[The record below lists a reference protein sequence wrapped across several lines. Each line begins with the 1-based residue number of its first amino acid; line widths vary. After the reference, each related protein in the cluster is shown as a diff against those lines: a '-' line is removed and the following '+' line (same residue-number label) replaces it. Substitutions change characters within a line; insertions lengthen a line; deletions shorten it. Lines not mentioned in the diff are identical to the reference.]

1 MKCLLLAASV
11 LGSLLVCAPR
21 VSAASPPDTGMPDQ
35 SQLDAVSPQFSS
47 WANMTGGVAA
57 RPYVTAL
64 SVINGGVST
73 PVITAGTTTAETNVP
88 TGRIAVA
95 IAPFNLCR
103 SGQTP
108 AQGVCYATPN
118 RIGITVGYQTQPGQ
132 LGYDFSK
139 ANNLLT
145 PVTADT
151 EFDITLN
158 LNTLGRSVR
167 WSWASG
173 IPTYWNTSN
182 LGTDGASIR
191 IRLKPTLT
199 PVVMQG
205 TQQVGC
211 SQVPVMACPYTQN
224 THETLSASLV
234 LSLDNTLGEIFTGAL
249 FSSTRSYMGSLMVQ
263 QGETPQMTY
272 GVSAPQTWSDGTVN
286 SASMSAVLSDAAL
299 LNFYGAT
306 PEMAATPEFQT
317 GALNLARTD
326 GGTQG
331 AITWTRWTLDVQGI
345 DGWLVTIPDIRFVAA
360 SAETSSP
367 SNSSGSGDGGSSG
380 GTGGGGGSGGGSGG
394 GTGARSL
401 GVGKSGISAFASGV
415 APATFK
421 VQSKTSAKV
430 TTKRVGTKAL
440 LTLRVSAAACAKYKC
455 RLVVSSISSKIGST
469 ATLITAAGVVRKS
482 KSVLATVS
490 AKSSKNQRLSVMLQ
504 AKKAGKWVYAASTVA
519 KA

>member
-1 MKCLLLAASV
+1 MKRLLLTATV
-11 LGSLLVCAPR
+11 LGSLLVSASH
-21 VSAASPPDTGMPDQ
+21 VSAASPPNTGMPDQ
-35 SQLDAVSPQFSS
+35 SFLDAASTQNAT

-64 SVINGGVST
+64 SVINGGVPT
-73 PVITAGTTTAETNVP
+73 AIITNGTASAETNVP

-103 SGQTP
+103 TGQTP

-118 RIGITVGYQTQPGQ
+118 RIGISVGYQTEPGQ

-139 ANNLLT
+139 ATNLLT

-158 LNTLGRSVR
+158 LNTLGKSVR

-173 IPTYWNTSN
+173 VATYWNTSN

-191 IRLKPTLT
+191 VRLKPTLT

-211 SQVPVMACPYTQN
+211 SQVPVQTCPYTQN

-234 LSLDNTLGEIFTGAL
+234 LSLDNSLGEVFTGAL

-263 QGETPQMTY
+263 PGETPQMTY
-272 GVSAPQTWSDGTVN
+272 GVSAPQTWSDGTQN

-331 AITWTRWTLDVQGI
+331 PITWTRWTFDVQGI

-360 SAETSSP
+360 VSTS
-367 SNSSGSGDGGSSG
+367 GVRAFGSS
-380 GTGGGGGSGGGSGG
+380 
-394 GTGARSL
+394 
-401 GVGKSGISAFASGV
+401 V
-415 APATFK
+415 APATFSVK
-421 VQSKTSAKV
+421 SKTSAKI
-430 TTKRVGTKAL
+430 TTKRVGSKAMI
-440 LTLRVSAAACAKYKC
+440 TLKVSAAACAKYSC
-455 RLVVSSISSKIGST
+455 RVVVSSIASNVGSESKK
-469 ATLITAAGVVRKS
+469 ITAAAVIRKS
-482 KSVLATVS
+482 KSVVTALS
-490 AKSSKNQRLSVMLQ
+490 AKSTKGQRLSVMLQ
-504 AKKAGKWVYAASTVA
+504 AKKAGKWVYASSSVA

>member
-1 MKCLLLAASV
+1 MMKRLVLTATV
-11 LGSLLVCAPR
+11 LGSLLVSVPH

-35 SQLDAVSPQFSS
+35 SFLDAASTQNAT

-73 PVITAGTTTAETNVP
+73 PVITAGTATAETNVP

-95 IAPFNLCR
+95 ISPFNLCR
-103 SGQTP
+103 TGQTP
-108 AQGVCYATPN
+108 APGVCYATPN

-132 LGYDFSK
+132 LGYDFSR
-139 ANNLLT
+139 ATNLLT

-173 IPTYWNTSN
+173 VATYWNTSN

-191 IRLKPTLT
+191 VRLKPTLT

-205 TQQVGC
+205 TQQAGC

-263 QGETPQMTY
+263 PGETPQMTY
-272 GVSAPQTWSDGTVN
+272 GVSAPQTWSDGTPN
-286 SASMSAVLSDAAL
+286 AATMSAVLSDAAL

-331 AITWTRWTLDVQGI
+331 AITWTRWTLDGQGI

-360 SAETSSP
+360 VSTS
-367 SNSSGSGDGGSSG
+367 GVRAAGSS
-380 GTGGGGGSGGGSGG
+380 
-394 GTGARSL
+394 
-401 GVGKSGISAFASGV
+401 V
-415 APATFK
+415 APATFAVK
-421 VQSKTSAKV
+421 SKTSAKI
-430 TTKRVGTKAL
+430 TSKRVGSKAMI
-440 LTLRVSAAACAKYKC
+440 TLRVSAAACAKYSC
-455 RLVVSSISSKIGST
+455 RVVVSSISSTVSSGSKK
-469 ATLITAAGVVRKS
+469 ITALGVSKKS
-482 KSVLATVS
+482 KSVVTTIA
-490 AKSSKNQRLSVMLQ
+490 AKSSKGQRLSVMLQ
-504 AKKAGKWVYAASTVA
+504 AKKAGKWVYASSSVA

>member
-1 MKCLLLAASV
+1 MMKRLILTATV
-11 LGSLLVCAPR
+11 LSSLLVSVSH
-21 VSAASPPDTGMPDQ
+21 VSAASPTETGTPDQ
-35 SQLDAVSPQFSS
+35 SQLDVASTQNAT
-47 WANMTGGVAA
+47 WANMPGGVAA

-73 PVITAGTTTAETNVP
+73 SVITAGTTTAETNVP
-88 TGRIAVA
+88 MGRIAVA
-95 IAPFNLCR
+95 VAPFNLCR
-103 SGQTP
+103 TGQTP
-108 AQGVCYATPN
+108 APGVCYATPN
-118 RIGITVGYQTQPGQ
+118 RIGITVGFQIQPGQ
-132 LGYDFSK
+132 LGYDFSR

-173 IPTYWNTSN
+173 VATYWNTSN

-199 PVVMQG
+199 PLVMQG
-205 TQQVGC
+205 TQQLGC
-211 SQVPVMACPYTQN
+211 SAVPVMACSYTQN

-263 QGETPQMTY
+263 PGETPQMTY
-272 GVSAPQTWSDGTVN
+272 GVSAPQTWSDGTPN
-286 SASMSAVLSDAAL
+286 AASMSAVLSDAAL

-306 PEMAATPEFQT
+306 PEMIATPEFQT

-331 AITWTRWTLDVQGI
+331 AITWTRWTLDVQGV

-367 SNSSGSGDGGSSG
+367 SS
-380 GTGGGGGSGGGSGG
+380 GTGSGGGGSGGGTGG

-401 GVGKSGISAFASGV
+401 GVEKSGISAFGSAV
-415 APATFK
+415 APATFSVK
-421 VQSKTSAKV
+421 SKTSAKI
-430 TTKRVGTKAL
+430 TTKRVGSKAMI
-440 LTLRVSAAACAKYKC
+440 TLRVSAAACAKYSC
-455 RLVVSSISSKIGST
+455 RVVVSSISSTVSSGSKK
-469 ATLITAAGVVRKS
+469 ITALGVSKKS
-482 KSVLATVS
+482 KSVLTTIS
-490 AKSSKNQRLSVMLQ
+490 AKSSKGQRLSVMLQ
-504 AKKAGKWVYAASTVA
+504 AKKAGKWVYASSSVA

>member
-1 MKCLLLAASV
+1 MKRLILTATILS
-11 LGSLLVCAPR
+11 SLLVSVSH
-21 VSAASPPDTGMPDQ
+21 VSAASPTETGTPDQ
-35 SQLDAVSPQFSS
+35 SQLDVVSTQNAT
-47 WANMTGGVAA
+47 WANMPGGVAA

-73 PVITAGTTTAETNVP
+73 SVITAGTTTAETNVP
-88 TGRIAVA
+88 MGRIAVA
-95 IAPFNLCR
+95 VAPFNLCR
-103 SGQTP
+103 TGQTP
-108 AQGVCYATPN
+108 ATALCYATPN
-118 RIGITVGYQTQPGQ
+118 RIGITVGFQIQPGQ
-132 LGYDFSK
+132 LGYDFSR

-173 IPTYWNTSN
+173 VATYWNTSN

-199 PVVMQG
+199 PLVMQG
-205 TQQVGC
+205 TQQLGC
-211 SQVPVMACPYTQN
+211 SAVPVMACPYTQN

-234 LSLDNTLGEIFTGAL
+234 LSLDDTLGEIFTGAL

-263 QGETPQMTY
+263 PGETPQMTY
-272 GVSAPQTWSDGTVN
+272 GVSAPQTWSDGTPN
-286 SASMSAVLSDAAL
+286 AASMSAVLSDAAL

-306 PEMAATPEFQT
+306 PEMIATPEFQT

-331 AITWTRWTLDVQGI
+331 AITWTRWTLDVQGV

-360 SAETSSP
+360 VSTSGVRAAGSA
-367 SNSSGSGDGGSSG
+367 
-380 GTGGGGGSGGGSGG
+380 
-394 GTGARSL
+394 
-401 GVGKSGISAFASGV
+401 V
-415 APATFK
+415 APATFAVK
-421 VQSKTSAKV
+421 SKTSAKI
-430 TTKRVGTKAL
+430 TSKRVGSKAMI
-440 LTLRVSAAACAKYKC
+440 TLRVSAAACAKYSC
-455 RLVVSSISSKIGST
+455 RVVVSSISSTVSSGSKK
-469 ATLITAAGVVRKS
+469 ITALAVSTKS
-482 KSVLATVS
+482 KSVLTTIS
-490 AKSSKNQRLSVMLQ
+490 AKSSKGQRLSVMLQ
-504 AKKAGKWVYAASTVA
+504 AKKAGKWVYASSAVA

>member
-1 MKCLLLAASV
+1 MKRLILTATV
-11 LGSLLVCAPR
+11 LGSLLVSASH
-21 VSAASPPDTGMPDQ
+21 VSAASPPNTGMPDQ
-35 SQLDAVSPQFSS
+35 SQLDAASPQNAT

-73 PVITAGTTTAETNVP
+73 PVITNGTASAETNVP

-95 IAPFNLCR
+95 ISPSNLCR
-103 SGQTP
+103 TGQSP

-118 RIGITVGYQTQPGQ
+118 RIGVTVGYQIQPGQ
-132 LGYDFSK
+132 LGSDFSV

-158 LNTLGRSVR
+158 LNTLGRTLR

-173 IPTYWNTSN
+173 VPTYWNTAN
-182 LGTDGASIR
+182 LGTDAATVRLR
-191 IRLKPTLT
+191 IKPTLT

-211 SQVPVMACPYTQN
+211 SQVPVQACAYPQN
-224 THETLSASLV
+224 THETLSASLT
-234 LSLDNTLGEIFTGAL
+234 LSLDNTLDEVFTGAL

-263 QGETPQMTY
+263 PGETPQMTY
-272 GVSAPQTWSDGTVN
+272 GVSAPQTWSDGTPN
-286 SASMSAVLSDAAL
+286 AASLSAVLSDASL

-306 PEMAATPEFQT
+306 PEVAASAEFQT

-331 AITWTRWTLDVQGI
+331 AITWTRWSVDVQGI
-345 DGWLVTIPDIRFVAA
+345 DGWLITIPDIRFVAA
-360 SAETSSP
+360 VSTS
-367 SNSSGSGDGGSSG
+367 GVRAFGSS
-380 GTGGGGGSGGGSGG
+380 
-394 GTGARSL
+394 
-401 GVGKSGISAFASGV
+401 V
-415 APATFK
+415 APATFSVK
-421 VQSKTSAKV
+421 SKTSAKV
-430 TTKRVGTKAL
+430 TSKRVGTKAMI
-440 LTLRVSAAACAKYKC
+440 TLKVSAAACAKYSC
-455 RLVVSSISSKIGST
+455 RVVVSSITSKVGS
-469 ATLITAAGVVRKS
+469 ASKKISALAVGKKS
-482 KSVLATVS
+482 KSVLATVA
-490 AKSSKNQRLSVMLQ
+490 AKSSKGQRLSVMLQ
-504 AKKAGKWVYAASTVA
+504 TKKAGKWVYASSSVA

>member
-1 MKCLLLAASV
+1 MKRLILTATILS
-11 LGSLLVCAPR
+11 SLLVSVSH
-21 VSAASPPDTGMPDQ
+21 VSAASPTETGTPDQ
-35 SQLDAVSPQFSS
+35 SQLDVVSTQNAT
-47 WANMTGGVAA
+47 WANMPGGVAA

-73 PVITAGTTTAETNVP
+73 SVITAGTTTAETNVP
-88 TGRIAVA
+88 MGRIAVA
-95 IAPFNLCR
+95 VAPFNLCR
-103 SGQTP
+103 TGQTP
-108 AQGVCYATPN
+108 ATALCYATPN
-118 RIGITVGYQTQPGQ
+118 RIGITVGFQIQPGQ
-132 LGYDFSK
+132 LGYDFSR

-173 IPTYWNTSN
+173 VATYWNTSN

-199 PVVMQG
+199 PLVMQG
-205 TQQVGC
+205 TQQLGC
-211 SQVPVMACPYTQN
+211 SAVPVMACSYTQN

-263 QGETPQMTY
+263 PGETPQMTY
-272 GVSAPQTWSDGTVN
+272 GVSAPQTWSDGTPN
-286 SASMSAVLSDAAL
+286 AASMSAVLSDAAL

-306 PEMAATPEFQT
+306 PEMIATPEFQT

-331 AITWTRWTLDVQGI
+331 AITWTRWTLDVQGV

-360 SAETSSP
+360 VSTSGVRAAGSA
-367 SNSSGSGDGGSSG
+367 
-380 GTGGGGGSGGGSGG
+380 
-394 GTGARSL
+394 
-401 GVGKSGISAFASGV
+401 V
-415 APATFK
+415 APATFAVK
-421 VQSKTSAKV
+421 SKTSAKI
-430 TTKRVGTKAL
+430 TSKRVGSKAMI
-440 LTLRVSAAACAKYKC
+440 TLRVSAAACAKYSC
-455 RLVVSSISSKIGST
+455 RVVVSSISSTVSSGSKK
-469 ATLITAAGVVRKS
+469 ITALAVSTKS
-482 KSVLATVS
+482 KSVLTTIS
-490 AKSSKNQRLSVMLQ
+490 AKSSKGQRLSVMLQ
-504 AKKAGKWVYAASTVA
+504 AKKAGKWVYASSAVA

>member
-1 MKCLLLAASV
+1 MKRLLITATV
-11 LGSLLVCAPR
+11 LGSLLVSASH
-21 VSAASPPDTGMPDQ
+21 VSAASPPNTGMPDQ
-35 SQLDAVSPQFSS
+35 SFLDAASTQNAT
-47 WANMTGGVAA
+47 WADMTGGVAA

-73 PVITAGTTTAETNVP
+73 PIITAGTATAETNVP

-103 SGQTP
+103 TGQTP

-118 RIGITVGYQTQPGQ
+118 RIGISVGYQTEPGQ

-139 ANNLLT
+139 ATNLLT

-158 LNTLGRSVR
+158 LNTLGKSVR

-173 IPTYWNTSN
+173 VATYWNTSN

-191 IRLKPTLT
+191 VRLKPTLT

-211 SQVPVMACPYTQN
+211 SQVPVQTCPYTQN

-234 LSLDNTLGEIFTGAL
+234 LSLDNSLGEVFTGAL

-263 QGETPQMTY
+263 PGETPQMTY
-272 GVSAPQTWSDGTVN
+272 GVSAPQTWSDGTQN

-331 AITWTRWTLDVQGI
+331 AITWTRWTADLQGI
-345 DGWLVTIPDIRFVAA
+345 DGWLVNIPDIRFVAA
-360 SAETSSP
+360 VSTS
-367 SNSSGSGDGGSSG
+367 GVRAFGSS
-380 GTGGGGGSGGGSGG
+380 
-394 GTGARSL
+394 
-401 GVGKSGISAFASGV
+401 V
-415 APATFK
+415 APATFSVK
-421 VQSKTSAKV
+421 SKTSAKI
-430 TTKRVGTKAL
+430 TTKRVGSKAMI
-440 LTLRVSAAACAKYKC
+440 TLKVSAAACAKSSC
-455 RLVVSSISSKIGST
+455 RVVVSSIASNVGSGSKK
-469 ATLITAAGVVRKS
+469 ITAAAVIGKS
-482 KSVLATVS
+482 KSVVTTLS
-490 AKSSKNQRLSVMLQ
+490 AKSTKGQRLSVMLQ
-504 AKKAGKWVYAASTVA
+504 AKKAGKWVYASSTVA

>member
-1 MKCLLLAASV
+1 MKRLLITATV
-11 LGSLLVCAPR
+11 LGSLLVSVSQ
-21 VSAASPPDTGMPDQ
+21 VSAASPTETGTPDQ
-35 SQLDAVSPQFSS
+35 SQLDVVSTQNAT
-47 WANMTGGVAA
+47 WANMPGGVAA

-73 PVITAGTTTAETNVP
+73 SVITAGTTTAETNVP
-88 TGRIAVA
+88 MGRIAVA
-95 IAPFNLCR
+95 VAPFNLCR
-103 SGQTP
+103 TGQTP
-108 AQGVCYATPN
+108 ATALCYATPN
-118 RIGITVGYQTQPGQ
+118 RIGITVGFQIQPGQ
-132 LGYDFSK
+132 LGYDFSR

-173 IPTYWNTSN
+173 VATYWNTSN

-199 PVVMQG
+199 PLVMQG
-205 TQQVGC
+205 TQQLGC
-211 SQVPVMACPYTQN
+211 SAVPVMACSYTQN

-263 QGETPQMTY
+263 PGETPQMTY
-272 GVSAPQTWSDGTVN
+272 GVSAPQTWSDGTPN
-286 SASMSAVLSDAAL
+286 AASMSAVLSDAAL

-306 PEMAATPEFQT
+306 PEMIATPEFQT

-331 AITWTRWTLDVQGI
+331 AITWTRWTLDVQGV

-360 SAETSSP
+360 VSTSGVRAAGSA
-367 SNSSGSGDGGSSG
+367 
-380 GTGGGGGSGGGSGG
+380 
-394 GTGARSL
+394 
-401 GVGKSGISAFASGV
+401 V
-415 APATFK
+415 APATFAVK
-421 VQSKTSAKV
+421 SKTSAKI
-430 TTKRVGTKAL
+430 TSKRVGSKAMI
-440 LTLRVSAAACAKYKC
+440 TLRVSAAACAKYSC
-455 RLVVSSISSKIGST
+455 RVVVSSISSTVSSGSKK
-469 ATLITAAGVVRKS
+469 ITALAVSTKS
-482 KSVLATVS
+482 KSVLTTIS
-490 AKSSKNQRLSVMLQ
+490 AKSSKGQRLSVMLQ
-504 AKKAGKWVYAASTVA
+504 AKKAGKWVYASSAVA

>member
-1 MKCLLLAASV
+1 MKRLLITATV
-11 LGSLLVCAPR
+11 LGSLLVSASH
-21 VSAASPPDTGMPDQ
+21 VSAASPTETGMPDQ
-35 SQLDAVSPQFSS
+35 SFLDAVSTQNAT
-47 WANMTGGVAA
+47 WADMTGGVAA

-73 PVITAGTTTAETNVP
+73 PVITAGTATAETNVP

-103 SGQTP
+103 TGQTP

-118 RIGITVGYQTQPGQ
+118 RIGISVGYQTEPGQ

-139 ANNLLT
+139 ATNLLT

-158 LNTLGRSVR
+158 LNTLGKSVR

-173 IPTYWNTSN
+173 VATYWNTSN

-191 IRLKPTLT
+191 VRLKPTLT

-211 SQVPVMACPYTQN
+211 SQVPVQTCPYTQN
-224 THETLSASLV
+224 THETLSASLT
-234 LSLDNTLGEIFTGAL
+234 LSLDNSLDEIFTGAL

-263 QGETPQMTY
+263 PGETPQMTY
-272 GVSAPQTWSDGTVN
+272 GVSAPQTWSDGTPN
-286 SASMSAVLSDAAL
+286 AASLSAVLSDASL

-306 PEMAATPEFQT
+306 PEVVASAEFQT

-331 AITWTRWTLDVQGI
+331 AITWTRWTADLQGV

-360 SAETSSP
+360 ASTS
-367 SNSSGSGDGGSSG
+367 GVRAFGSS
-380 GTGGGGGSGGGSGG
+380 
-394 GTGARSL
+394 
-401 GVGKSGISAFASGV
+401 V
-415 APATFK
+415 APAKFAVK
-421 VQSKTSAKV
+421 SKTSAKI
-430 TTKRVGTKAL
+430 TTKRVGSKAMI
-440 LTLRVSAAACAKYKC
+440 TLKVSAAACAKYTC
-455 RLVVSSISSKIGST
+455 RVVVSSIASKVSSGST
-469 ATLITAAGVVRKS
+469 KITAAAVIGKS
-482 KSVLATVS
+482 KSVLKTIS
-490 AKSSKNQRLSVMLQ
+490 AKSKKGQRLSVMLQ
-504 AKKAGKWVYAASTVA
+504 AKKAGKWVYASSSVA

>member
-1 MKCLLLAASV
+1 MMKRLVLTATV
-11 LGSLLVCAPR
+11 LGSLFVSVPH

-35 SQLDAVSPQFSS
+35 SFLDAASTQNAT

-73 PVITAGTTTAETNVP
+73 PVITAGTATAETNVP

-103 SGQTP
+103 TGQTP

-118 RIGITVGYQTQPGQ
+118 RIGISVGYQTEPGQ

-139 ANNLLT
+139 ATNLLT

-158 LNTLGRSVR
+158 LNTLGKSVR

-173 IPTYWNTSN
+173 VATYWNTSN

-191 IRLKPTLT
+191 VRLKPTLT

-205 TQQVGC
+205 TQQAGC

-234 LSLDNTLGEIFTGAL
+234 LSLDNSLGEVFTGAL

-263 QGETPQMTY
+263 PGETPQMTY
-272 GVSAPQTWSDGTVN
+272 GVSAPQTWSDGTAN
-286 SASMSAVLSDAAL
+286 AASMSAVLSDAAL

-345 DGWLVTIPDIRFVAA
+345 DGWLITIPDIRFVAA
-360 SAETSSP
+360 VSTS
-367 SNSSGSGDGGSSG
+367 GVRAAGSS
-380 GTGGGGGSGGGSGG
+380 
-394 GTGARSL
+394 
-401 GVGKSGISAFASGV
+401 V
-415 APATFK
+415 APATFAVK
-421 VQSKTSAKV
+421 SKTSAKI
-430 TTKRVGTKAL
+430 TSKRVGSKAMI
-440 LTLRVSAAACAKYKC
+440 TLRVSAAACAKYSC
-455 RLVVSSISSKIGST
+455 RVVVSSISSTVSSGSKK
-469 ATLITAAGVVRKS
+469 ITALGVSKKS
-482 KSVLATVS
+482 KSVVTTIA
-490 AKSSKNQRLSVMLQ
+490 AKSSKGQRLSVMLQ
-504 AKKAGKWVYAASTVA
+504 AKKAGKWVYASSSVA

>member
-1 MKCLLLAASV
+1 MKRLLLTATV
-11 LGSLLVCAPR
+11 LGSLLVSVSQ
-21 VSAASPPDTGMPDQ
+21 VSAASPTETGMPDQ
-35 SQLDAVSPQFSS
+35 SFLDAVSTQNAT
-47 WANMTGGVAA
+47 WADMTGGVAA

-73 PVITAGTTTAETNVP
+73 PVITAGTATAETNVP

-103 SGQTP
+103 TGQTP

-118 RIGITVGYQTQPGQ
+118 RIGISVGYQTEPGQ

-139 ANNLLT
+139 ATNLLT

-158 LNTLGRSVR
+158 LNTLGKSVR

-173 IPTYWNTSN
+173 VATYWNTSN

-191 IRLKPTLT
+191 VRLKPTLT

-211 SQVPVMACPYTQN
+211 SQVPVQTCPYTQN
-224 THETLSASLV
+224 THETLSASLT
-234 LSLDNTLGEIFTGAL
+234 LSLDNSLDEIFTGAL

-263 QGETPQMTY
+263 PGETPQMTY
-272 GVSAPQTWSDGTVN
+272 GVSAPQTWSDGTTN
-286 SASMSAVLSDAAL
+286 AASLSAVLSDASL

-306 PEMAATPEFQT
+306 PEVVATDEFQT

-331 AITWTRWTLDVQGI
+331 AITWTRWTADLQGV

-360 SAETSSP
+360 VSTS
-367 SNSSGSGDGGSSG
+367 GVRAFGSS
-380 GTGGGGGSGGGSGG
+380 
-394 GTGARSL
+394 
-401 GVGKSGISAFASGV
+401 V
-415 APATFK
+415 APAKFAVK
-421 VQSKTSAKV
+421 SKTSAKI
-430 TTKRVGTKAL
+430 TTKRVGSKAMI
-440 LTLRVSAAACAKYKC
+440 TLKVSAAACAKYTC
-455 RLVVSSISSKIGST
+455 RVVVSSIASKVSSGST
-469 ATLITAAGVVRKS
+469 KITAAAVIGKS
-482 KSVLATVS
+482 KSVLKTIS
-490 AKSSKNQRLSVMLQ
+490 AKSKKGQRLSVMLQ
-504 AKKAGKWVYAASTVA
+504 AKKAGKWVYASSSVA

>member
-1 MKCLLLAASV
+1 MKRLIITATV
-11 LGSLLVCAPR
+11 FGSLLVSASH
-21 VSAASPPDTGMPDQ
+21 VSAASPPNTGMPDQ
-35 SQLDAVSPQFSS
+35 SFLDAASTQNAT

-73 PVITAGTTTAETNVP
+73 PVITNGTASAETNVP

-95 IAPFNLCR
+95 IAPSNLCR
-103 SGQTP
+103 TGQSP
-108 AQGVCYATPN
+108 APGVCYATPN
-118 RIGITVGYQTQPGQ
+118 RIGVTVGYQIQPGQ
-132 LGYDFSK
+132 LGSDFSV

-158 LNTLGRSVR
+158 LNTLGRTLR

-173 IPTYWNTSN
+173 VPTYWNTAN
-182 LGTDGASIR
+182 LGTDAATVRLR
-191 IRLKPTLT
+191 IKPTLT

-211 SQVPVMACPYTQN
+211 SQVPVQACSYSQN
-224 THETLSASLV
+224 THETLSASLT
-234 LSLDNTLGEIFTGAL
+234 LSLDNTLDEIFTGAL

-263 QGETPQMTY
+263 PGETPQMTY
-272 GVSAPQTWSDGTVN
+272 GVSAPQTWSDGTAN
-286 SASMSAVLSDAAL
+286 AASLSAVLSDASL

-306 PEMAATPEFQT
+306 PEVVATAEFQT

-331 AITWTRWTLDVQGI
+331 AITWTRWTADVQGI

-360 SAETSSP
+360 VTTS
-367 SNSSGSGDGGSSG
+367 GVRAFGSS
-380 GTGGGGGSGGGSGG
+380 
-394 GTGARSL
+394 
-401 GVGKSGISAFASGV
+401 V
-415 APATFK
+415 APATFSVK
-421 VQSKTSAKV
+421 SKTSAKI
-430 TTKRVGTKAL
+430 TTKRVGSKAMI
-440 LTLRVSAAACAKYKC
+440 TLKVSAAACAKSSC
-455 RLVVSSISSKIGST
+455 RVVVSSIASKVGSESKK
-469 ATLITAAGVVRKS
+469 ITAAAVIGKS
-482 KSVLATVS
+482 KSVVTTLS
-490 AKSSKNQRLSVMLQ
+490 AKSTKGQRLSVMLQ
-504 AKKAGKWVYAASTVA
+504 AKKAGKWVYASSTVA

>member
-1 MKCLLLAASV
+1 MKRLILTATILS
-11 LGSLLVCAPR
+11 SLLVSVSH
-21 VSAASPPDTGMPDQ
+21 VSAASPTETGTPDQ
-35 SQLDAVSPQFSS
+35 SQLDVVSTQNAT
-47 WANMTGGVAA
+47 WANMPGGVAA

-73 PVITAGTTTAETNVP
+73 SVITAGTTTAETNVP
-88 TGRIAVA
+88 MGRIAVA
-95 IAPFNLCR
+95 VAPFNLCR
-103 SGQTP
+103 TGQTP
-108 AQGVCYATPN
+108 ATALCYATPN
-118 RIGITVGYQTQPGQ
+118 RIGITVGFQIQPGQ
-132 LGYDFSK
+132 LGYDFSR

-173 IPTYWNTSN
+173 VATYWNTSN

-199 PVVMQG
+199 PLVMQG
-205 TQQVGC
+205 TQQLGC
-211 SQVPVMACPYTQN
+211 SAVPVMACSYTQN

-234 LSLDNTLGEIFTGAL
+234 LSLDDTLGEIFTGAL

-263 QGETPQMTY
+263 PGETPQMTY
-272 GVSAPQTWSDGTVN
+272 GVSAPQTWSDGTPN
-286 SASMSAVLSDAAL
+286 AASMSAVLSDAAL

-306 PEMAATPEFQT
+306 PEMIATPEFQT

-331 AITWTRWTLDVQGI
+331 AITWTRWTLDVQGV

-360 SAETSSP
+360 VSTSGVRAAGSA
-367 SNSSGSGDGGSSG
+367 
-380 GTGGGGGSGGGSGG
+380 
-394 GTGARSL
+394 
-401 GVGKSGISAFASGV
+401 V
-415 APATFK
+415 APATFAVK
-421 VQSKTSAKV
+421 SKTSAKI
-430 TTKRVGTKAL
+430 TSKRVGSKAMI
-440 LTLRVSAAACAKYKC
+440 TLRVSAAACAKYSC
-455 RLVVSSISSKIGST
+455 RVVVSSISSTVSSGSKK
-469 ATLITAAGVVRKS
+469 ITALAVSTKS
-482 KSVLATVS
+482 KSVLTTIS
-490 AKSSKNQRLSVMLQ
+490 AKSSKGQRLSVMLQ
-504 AKKAGKWVYAASTVA
+504 AKKAGKWVYASSAVA

>member
-1 MKCLLLAASV
+1 MKRLILTATILS
-11 LGSLLVCAPR
+11 SLLVSVSH
-21 VSAASPPDTGMPDQ
+21 VSAASPPEIGTPDQ
-35 SQLDAVSPQFSS
+35 SQLDVVSTQNAT
-47 WANMTGGVAA
+47 WANMPGGVAA

-73 PVITAGTTTAETNVP
+73 SVITAGTTTAETNVP
-88 TGRIAVA
+88 MGRIAVA
-95 IAPFNLCR
+95 VAPFNLCR
-103 SGQTP
+103 TGQTP
-108 AQGVCYATPN
+108 APGVCYATPN
-118 RIGITVGYQTQPGQ
+118 RIGITVGFQIQPGQ
-132 LGYDFSK
+132 LGYDFSR

-173 IPTYWNTSN
+173 VATYWNTSN

-199 PVVMQG
+199 PLVMQG
-205 TQQVGC
+205 TQQLGC
-211 SQVPVMACPYTQN
+211 SAVPVMACSYTQN

-263 QGETPQMTY
+263 PGETPQMTY
-272 GVSAPQTWSDGTVN
+272 GVSAPQTWSDGTPN
-286 SASMSAVLSDAAL
+286 AASMSAVLSDAAL

-306 PEMAATPEFQT
+306 PEMIATPEFQT

-331 AITWTRWTLDVQGI
+331 AITWTRWTLDVQGV

-360 SAETSSP
+360 VSTSGVRAAGSA
-367 SNSSGSGDGGSSG
+367 
-380 GTGGGGGSGGGSGG
+380 
-394 GTGARSL
+394 
-401 GVGKSGISAFASGV
+401 V
-415 APATFK
+415 APATFAVK
-421 VQSKTSAKV
+421 SKTSAKI
-430 TTKRVGTKAL
+430 TSKRVGSKAMI
-440 LTLRVSAAACAKYKC
+440 TLRVSAAACAKYSC
-455 RLVVSSISSKIGST
+455 RVVVSSISSTVSSGSKK
-469 ATLITAAGVVRKS
+469 ITALAVSKKS
-482 KSVLATVS
+482 KSVVTTIA
-490 AKSSKNQRLSVMLQ
+490 AKSSKGQRLSVMLQ
-504 AKKAGKWVYAASTVA
+504 AKKAGKWVYASSSVA

>member
-1 MKCLLLAASV
+1 MKRLILTATILS
-11 LGSLLVCAPR
+11 SLLVSVSH
-21 VSAASPPDTGMPDQ
+21 VSAASPTETGTPDQ
-35 SQLDAVSPQFSS
+35 SQLDVVSTQNAT
-47 WANMTGGVAA
+47 WANMPGGVAA

-73 PVITAGTTTAETNVP
+73 SVITAGTTTAETNVP
-88 TGRIAVA
+88 MGRIAVA
-95 IAPFNLCR
+95 VAPFNLCR
-103 SGQTP
+103 TGQTP
-108 AQGVCYATPN
+108 ATALCYATPN
-118 RIGITVGYQTQPGQ
+118 RIGITVGFQIQPGQ
-132 LGYDFSK
+132 LGYDFSR

-173 IPTYWNTSN
+173 VATYWNTSN

-191 IRLKPTLT
+191 VRLKPTLT

-234 LSLDNTLGEIFTGAL
+234 LSLDNSLGEVFTGAL

-263 QGETPQMTY
+263 PGETPQMTY
-272 GVSAPQTWSDGTVN
+272 GVSAPQTWSDGTPN
-286 SASMSAVLSDAAL
+286 AASMSAVLSDAAL

-306 PEMAATPEFQT
+306 PEMIATPEFQT

-331 AITWTRWTLDVQGI
+331 AITWTRWTLDVQGV

-360 SAETSSP
+360 VSTSGVRAAGSA
-367 SNSSGSGDGGSSG
+367 
-380 GTGGGGGSGGGSGG
+380 
-394 GTGARSL
+394 
-401 GVGKSGISAFASGV
+401 V
-415 APATFK
+415 APATFAVK
-421 VQSKTSAKV
+421 SKTSAKI
-430 TTKRVGTKAL
+430 TSKRVGSKAMI
-440 LTLRVSAAACAKYKC
+440 TLRVSAAACAKYSC
-455 RLVVSSISSKIGST
+455 RVVVSSISSTVSSGSKK
-469 ATLITAAGVVRKS
+469 ITALAVSTKS
-482 KSVLATVS
+482 KSVLTTIS
-490 AKSSKNQRLSVMLQ
+490 AKSSKGQRLSVMLQ
-504 AKKAGKWVYAASTVA
+504 AKKAGKWVYASSAVA

>member
-1 MKCLLLAASV
+1 MKRLLLTATV
-11 LGSLLVCAPR
+11 LGSLLVSASH
-21 VSAASPPDTGMPDQ
+21 VSAASPENTGMPDQ
-35 SQLDAVSPQFSS
+35 SQLDAASTQNATWP
-47 WANMTGGVAA
+47 NMTGGVAA

-73 PVITAGTTTAETNVP
+73 PVITAGTATAETNVP

-103 SGQTP
+103 TGQTP

-118 RIGITVGYQTQPGQ
+118 RIGISVGYQTEPGQ

-139 ANNLLT
+139 ATNLLT

-158 LNTLGRSVR
+158 LNTLGKSVR

-173 IPTYWNTSN
+173 VATYWNTSN

-191 IRLKPTLT
+191 VRLKPTLT

-211 SQVPVMACPYTQN
+211 SQVPVQTCPYTQN

-234 LSLDNTLGEIFTGAL
+234 LSLDNSLGEVFTGAL

-263 QGETPQMTY
+263 PGETPQMTY
-272 GVSAPQTWSDGTVN
+272 GVSAPQTWSDGTQN

-331 AITWTRWTLDVQGI
+331 PITWTRWTFDVQGI

-360 SAETSSP
+360 VSTS
-367 SNSSGSGDGGSSG
+367 GVRAFGSS
-380 GTGGGGGSGGGSGG
+380 
-394 GTGARSL
+394 
-401 GVGKSGISAFASGV
+401 V
-415 APATFK
+415 APATFSVK
-421 VQSKTSAKV
+421 SKTSAKI
-430 TTKRVGTKAL
+430 TTKRVGSKAMI
-440 LTLRVSAAACAKYKC
+440 TLKVSAAACAKYTC
-455 RLVVSSISSKIGST
+455 RVVVSSIASKVSSGST
-469 ATLITAAGVVRKS
+469 KLTAAAVIGKS
-482 KSVLATVS
+482 KSVLKTIS
-490 AKSSKNQRLSVMLQ
+490 AKSKKGQRLSVMLQ
-504 AKKAGKWVYAASTVA
+504 AKKAGKWVYASSSVA

>member
-1 MKCLLLAASV
+1 MKRLV
-11 LGSLLVCAPR
+11 LTATVLSSLLVSVPH

-35 SQLDAVSPQFSS
+35 SFLDAASTQNAT

-73 PVITAGTTTAETNVP
+73 PVITAGTATAETNVP

-95 IAPFNLCR
+95 ISPFNLCR
-103 SGQTP
+103 TGQTP
-108 AQGVCYATPN
+108 APGVCYATPN

-132 LGYDFSK
+132 LGYDFSR
-139 ANNLLT
+139 ATNLLT

-151 EFDITLN
+151 EFDITLS

-173 IPTYWNTSN
+173 VATYWNTSN

-191 IRLKPTLT
+191 VRLKPTLT

-205 TQQVGC
+205 TQQAGC

-263 QGETPQMTY
+263 PGETPQMTY
-272 GVSAPQTWSDGTVN
+272 GVSAPQTWSDGTAN
-286 SASMSAVLSDAAL
+286 AASMSAVLSDAAL

-360 SAETSSP
+360 VSTS
-367 SNSSGSGDGGSSG
+367 GVRAAGSS
-380 GTGGGGGSGGGSGG
+380 
-394 GTGARSL
+394 
-401 GVGKSGISAFASGV
+401 V
-415 APATFK
+415 APATFAVK
-421 VQSKTSAKV
+421 SKTSAKI
-430 TTKRVGTKAL
+430 TSKRVGSKAMI
-440 LTLRVSAAACAKYKC
+440 TLRVSAAACAKYSC
-455 RLVVSSISSKIGST
+455 RVVVSSISSTVSSGSKK
-469 ATLITAAGVVRKS
+469 ITALGVSKKS
-482 KSVLATVS
+482 KSVVTTIA
-490 AKSSKNQRLSVMLQ
+490 AKSSKGQRLSVMLQ
-504 AKKAGKWVYAASTVA
+504 AKKAGKWVYASSSVA

>member
-1 MKCLLLAASV
+1 MKRLLLTATV
-11 LGSLLVCAPR
+11 LGSLLVSVSQ
-21 VSAASPPDTGMPDQ
+21 VSAASPTETGMPDQ
-35 SQLDAVSPQFSS
+35 SFLDAVSTQKAT
-47 WANMTGGVAA
+47 WADMTGGVAA

-73 PVITAGTTTAETNVP
+73 PVITAGTATAETNVP

-103 SGQTP
+103 TGQTP

-118 RIGITVGYQTQPGQ
+118 RIGISVGYQTEPGQ

-139 ANNLLT
+139 ATNLLT

-158 LNTLGRSVR
+158 LNTLGKSVR

-173 IPTYWNTSN
+173 VATYWNTSN

-191 IRLKPTLT
+191 VRLKPTLT

-211 SQVPVMACPYTQN
+211 SQVPVQTCPYTQN

-234 LSLDNTLGEIFTGAL
+234 LSLDNSLGEVFTGAL

-263 QGETPQMTY
+263 PGETPQMTY
-272 GVSAPQTWSDGTVN
+272 GVSAPQTWSDGTQN

-331 AITWTRWTLDVQGI
+331 PITWTRWTFDVQGI

-360 SAETSSP
+360 VSTS
-367 SNSSGSGDGGSSG
+367 GVRAFGSS
-380 GTGGGGGSGGGSGG
+380 
-394 GTGARSL
+394 
-401 GVGKSGISAFASGV
+401 V
-415 APATFK
+415 APATFSVK
-421 VQSKTSAKV
+421 SKTSAKI
-430 TTKRVGTKAL
+430 TTKRVGSKAMI
-440 LTLRVSAAACAKYKC
+440 TLKVSAAACAKYSC
-455 RLVVSSISSKIGST
+455 RVVVSSIASNVGSESKK
-469 ATLITAAGVVRKS
+469 ITAAAVIRKS
-482 KSVLATVS
+482 KSVVTALS
-490 AKSSKNQRLSVMLQ
+490 AKSSKGQRLSVMLQ
-504 AKKAGKWVYAASTVA
+504 AKKAGKWVYASSSVA

>member
-1 MKCLLLAASV
+1 MKRLLLTATV
-11 LGSLLVCAPR
+11 LGSLLVSASH
-21 VSAASPPDTGMPDQ
+21 VSAASPENTGMPDQ
-35 SQLDAVSPQFSS
+35 SQLDAASTQNATWP
-47 WANMTGGVAA
+47 NMTGGVAA

-73 PVITAGTTTAETNVP
+73 SVITAGTATAETNVP

-103 SGQTP
+103 TGQTP

-118 RIGITVGYQTQPGQ
+118 RIGISVGYQTEPGQ

-139 ANNLLT
+139 ATNLLT

-158 LNTLGRSVR
+158 LNTLGKSVR

-173 IPTYWNTSN
+173 VATYWNTSN

-191 IRLKPTLT
+191 VRLKPTLT

-211 SQVPVMACPYTQN
+211 SQVPVQTCPYTQN

-234 LSLDNTLGEIFTGAL
+234 LSLDNSLGEVFTGAL

-263 QGETPQMTY
+263 PGETPQMTY
-272 GVSAPQTWSDGTVN
+272 GVSAPQTWSDGTQN

-331 AITWTRWTLDVQGI
+331 PITWTRWTFDVQGI

-360 SAETSSP
+360 VSTS
-367 SNSSGSGDGGSSG
+367 GVRAFGSS
-380 GTGGGGGSGGGSGG
+380 
-394 GTGARSL
+394 
-401 GVGKSGISAFASGV
+401 V
-415 APATFK
+415 APATFSVK
-421 VQSKTSAKV
+421 SKTSAKI
-430 TTKRVGTKAL
+430 TTKRVGSKAMI
-440 LTLRVSAAACAKYKC
+440 TLKVSAAACAKYSC
-455 RLVVSSISSKIGST
+455 RVVVSSIASNVGSESKK
-469 ATLITAAGVVRKS
+469 ITAAAVIRKS
-482 KSVLATVS
+482 KSVVTALS
-490 AKSSKNQRLSVMLQ
+490 AKSSKGQRLSVMLQ
-504 AKKAGKWVYAASTVA
+504 AKKAGKWVYASSSVA

>member
-1 MKCLLLAASV
+1 MKRLLLTATV
-11 LGSLLVCAPR
+11 LGSLLVSASH
-21 VSAASPPDTGMPDQ
+21 VSAASPPNTGMPDQ
-35 SQLDAVSPQFSS
+35 SFLDAASTQNAT

-64 SVINGGVST
+64 SVINGGVPT
-73 PVITAGTTTAETNVP
+73 AIITNGTASAETNVP

-103 SGQTP
+103 TGQTP

-118 RIGITVGYQTQPGQ
+118 RIGISVGYQTEPGQ

-139 ANNLLT
+139 ATNLLT

-158 LNTLGRSVR
+158 LNTLGKSVR

-173 IPTYWNTSN
+173 VATYWNTSN

-191 IRLKPTLT
+191 VRLKPTLT

-211 SQVPVMACPYTQN
+211 SQVPVQTCPYTQN

-234 LSLDNTLGEIFTGAL
+234 LSLDNSLGEVFTGAL

-263 QGETPQMTY
+263 PGETPQMTY
-272 GVSAPQTWSDGTVN
+272 GVSAPQTWSDGTQN

-331 AITWTRWTLDVQGI
+331 PITWTRWTFDVQGI

-360 SAETSSP
+360 VSTS
-367 SNSSGSGDGGSSG
+367 GVRAFGSS
-380 GTGGGGGSGGGSGG
+380 
-394 GTGARSL
+394 
-401 GVGKSGISAFASGV
+401 V
-415 APATFK
+415 APATFSVK
-421 VQSKTSAKV
+421 SKTSAKI
-430 TTKRVGTKAL
+430 TTKRVGSKAMI
-440 LTLRVSAAACAKYKC
+440 TLKVSAAACAKYSC
-455 RLVVSSISSKIGST
+455 RVVVSSIASNVGSESKK
-469 ATLITAAGVVRKS
+469 ITAAAVIRKS
-482 KSVLATVS
+482 KSVVTALS
-490 AKSSKNQRLSVMLQ
+490 AKSSKGQRLSVMLQ
-504 AKKAGKWVYAASTVA
+504 AKKAGKWVYASSSVA

>member
-1 MKCLLLAASV
+1 MKRLILTATI
-11 LGSLLVCAPR
+11 LGSLLVSVSH
-21 VSAASPPDTGMPDQ
+21 VSAASPTETGTPDQ
-35 SQLDAVSPQFSS
+35 SQLDVVSTQNAT
-47 WANMTGGVAA
+47 WANMPGGVAA

-73 PVITAGTTTAETNVP
+73 SVITAGTTTAETNVP
-88 TGRIAVA
+88 MGRIAVA
-95 IAPFNLCR
+95 VAPFNLCR
-103 SGQTP
+103 TGQTP
-108 AQGVCYATPN
+108 ATALCYATPN
-118 RIGITVGYQTQPGQ
+118 RIGITVGFQIQPGQ
-132 LGYDFSK
+132 LGYDFSR

-158 LNTLGRSVR
+158 MNTLGRTLR

-173 IPTYWNTSN
+173 VPTYWNTSN

-199 PVVMQG
+199 PLVMQG
-205 TQQVGC
+205 TQQLGC
-211 SQVPVMACPYTQN
+211 SAVPVMACSYTQN

-263 QGETPQMTY
+263 PGETPQMTY
-272 GVSAPQTWSDGTVN
+272 GVSAPQTWSDGTPN
-286 SASMSAVLSDAAL
+286 AASMSAVLSDAAL

-306 PEMAATPEFQT
+306 PEMIATPEFQT

-331 AITWTRWTLDVQGI
+331 AITWTRWTLDVQGV

-360 SAETSSP
+360 VSTSGVRAAGSA
-367 SNSSGSGDGGSSG
+367 
-380 GTGGGGGSGGGSGG
+380 
-394 GTGARSL
+394 
-401 GVGKSGISAFASGV
+401 V
-415 APATFK
+415 APATFAVK
-421 VQSKTSAKV
+421 SKTSAKI
-430 TTKRVGTKAL
+430 TSKRVGSKAMI
-440 LTLRVSAAACAKYKC
+440 TLRVSAAACAKYSC
-455 RLVVSSISSKIGST
+455 RVVVSSISSTVSSGSKK
-469 ATLITAAGVVRKS
+469 ITALAVSTKS
-482 KSVLATVS
+482 KSVLTTIS
-490 AKSSKNQRLSVMLQ
+490 AKSSKGQRLSVMLQ
-504 AKKAGKWVYAASTVA
+504 AKKAGKWVYASSAVA